1 MPQFRFIPL
10 YNRILSPIFLDM
22 AEARTFTRA
31 LARLKSAGLRPT
43 KQRLALSKL
52 LFEGGNR
59 HITAEQLH
67 GEARGNGVGVSL
79 ATVYNA
85 LHQFTA
91 SGMLR
96 EVIVDAGRSYFD
108 TNVDD
113 HHHLFYVDDGRL
125 EDIAPD
131 RVGLSHVPTPPA
143 GCEVE
148 RVEVIIRLRRTVAP

>member
-1 MPQFRFIPL
+1 
-10 YNRILSPIFLDM
+10 M
-22 AEARTFTRA
+22 AEPRPFAHA

-52 LFEGGNR
+52 LFEGSNR

-67 GEARGNGVGVSL
+67 AEARGFGVIVSL

-91 SGMLR
+91 TGMLR

-108 TNVDD
+108 TNTDD

-125 EDIAPD
+125 EDITAD
-131 RVGLSHVPTPPA
+131 VVGLAGIPPAPA
-143 GCEVE
+143 GCEIE
-148 RVEVIIRLRRTVAP
+148 RVEVIVRVRRTNR

>member
-1 MPQFRFIPL
+1 MTEPRPF
-10 YNRILSPIFLDM
+10 
-22 AEARTFTRA
+22 AAV
-31 LARLKSAGLRPT
+31 LAQLKSAGLRPT

-67 GEARGNGVGVSL
+67 VEARGYGVIVSL

-91 SGMLR
+91 SGLLR

-113 HHHLFYVDDGRL
+113 HHHLFYIDEGRL
-125 EDIAPD
+125 EDISHD
-131 RVGLSHVPTPPA
+131 VVGLAGSPVAPA
-143 GCEVE
+143 GCEIE
-148 RVEVIIRLRRTVAP
+148 RVEVIIRVRRKD

>member
-1 MPQFRFIPL
+1 MSEPRP
-10 YNRILSPIFLDM
+10 YAP
-22 AEARTFTRA
+22 A

-43 KQRLALSKL
+43 KQRLALSRL
-52 LFEGGNR
+52 LFEGVNR

-67 GEARGNGVGVSL
+67 VEARGHGVVVSL

-108 TNVDD
+108 TNVAD
-113 HHHLFYVDDGRL
+113 HHHLFFVDEGRL
-125 EDIAPD
+125 EDISPDVVGLAGIPVAPD
-131 RVGLSHVPTPPA
+131 
-143 GCEVE
+143 GCEIE
-148 RVEVIIRLRRTVAP
+148 RLEVIVRVRRTTTR

>member
-1 MPQFRFIPL
+1 MTEP
-10 YNRILSPIFLDM
+10 
-22 AEARTFTRA
+22 RTFAGA
-31 LARLKSAGLRPT
+31 LKRLRSAGLRPT

-52 LFEGGNR
+52 LFEGSNR

-67 GEARGNGVGVSL
+67 GEARYHGVGVSL

-91 SGMLR
+91 CGMLR

-113 HHHLFYVDDGRL
+113 HHHLFYVDEGRL

-131 RVGLSHVPTPPA
+131 SLGLFDVPTPPT

-148 RVEVIIRLRRTVAP
+148 RVEVIIRIRRSVTS